1 MIAAQAEYLK
11 MANKPI
17 EFYAKLVDQ
26 DGAPV
31 PDARVTLTIAL
42 VKVFPGIA
50 GETTDDYVRVS
61 DKNGLISLESAV
73 GKSLRVASLEK
84 GGYLTD
90 RQEMSRIFTYWG
102 AGKEHQPDPAN
113 PVVYHLWRS
122 QGAEPLKLWEQRAR
136 VGYDGTPADF
146 NLLANEERSTAGGGD
161 IRVTLTRTPRQ
172 VQINPL
178 VPFHWTFRV
187 EAPRGGLV
195 ASDGR
200 LDYLAPEQGYQ
211 PALVWDMHPDQPGWV
226 PKDTFHFFY
235 RSADGQRHA
244 RVSIHVYA
252 SSTKVDSGLTI
263 TTYLNPNGSR
273 NLEYDSEVNHRH

>member
-1 MIAAQAEYLK
+1 MRSICELLTSRSSFT
-11 MANKPI
+11 I
-17 EFYAKLVDQ
+17 VDQ
-26 DGAPV
+26 EGSPLGGV
-31 PDARVTLTIAL
+31 RVTFSTAL
-42 VKVFPGIA
+42 LKAFPGGIA
-50 GETTDDYVRVS
+50 GETSEAHIRIS
-61 DKNGLISLESAV
+61 DVNGLVGLDSIV
-73 GKSLRVASLEK
+73 GKHLSVERLEK
-84 GGYLTD
+84 NGYLTD
-90 RQEMSRIFTYWG
+90 EMELRRHFTYWG
-102 AGKEHQPDPAN
+102 AGKEHQPDPAK

-122 QGAEPLKLWEQRAR
+122 QGAEPLKFWEQSVR

-226 PKDTFHFFY
+226 PKNTFHLFY

-244 RVSIHVYA
+244 RVSLRVIA
-252 SSTKVDSGLTI
+252 DSSKVNSGLTI

-273 NLEYDSEVNHRH
+273 NLEYDSAVNHRQ